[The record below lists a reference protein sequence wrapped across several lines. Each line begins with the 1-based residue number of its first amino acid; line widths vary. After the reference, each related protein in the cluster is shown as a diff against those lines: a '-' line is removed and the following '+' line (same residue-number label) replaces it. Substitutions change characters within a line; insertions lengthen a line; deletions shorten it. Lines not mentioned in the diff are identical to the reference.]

1 MPPSD
6 DWYDRPLGEPP
17 LGTPEYYDYQRMV
30 TRNQEDQAAEYRKSE
45 ELRIQSLRPAPDYA
59 GPGLDGQSSQRVKRA
74 GPPRKLGSRWFF
86 LTVPLALI
94 ALTVS
99 VGSNGHTV
107 LFPLWQRV
115 AFAVLISAL
124 GSPRLRRGAFALLI
138 LALVIAWLL
147 GG

>member
-6 DWYDRPLGEPP
+6 DWFDKPLGEPP
-17 LGTPEYYDYQRMV
+17 RGTPESYDYQRMV
-30 TRNQEDQAAEYRKSE
+30 SRNQEQQAAEYRKSE
-45 ELRIQSLRPAPDYA
+45 ELRLQTLRSTGDYA
-59 GPGLDGQSSQRVKRA
+59 GPGTDGQGSRRLQRV

-94 ALTVS
+94 PLTLS
-99 VGSNGHTV
+99 VGSNGHAV

-115 AFAVLISAL
+115 IFAVLVSAL
-124 GSPRLRRGAFALLI
+124 GSPRLRRGAFGLLI
-138 LALVIAWLL
+138 LAIVLAWML